1 MTVRCGLMSAR
12 IRSSA
17 EDGSGCFELLE
28 LPSDTLTSVL
38 QKLTYEDL
46 VRVGTTCRTLRQLV
60 DDDMMWIGF
69 CKQWERQLDITTWH
83 PRMKSAKSLFRL
95 LRSFDKLVGS
105 WQAKQQGPQGGLLYI
120 TWGDVSLEALRVLPL
135 AAGNLK
141 FVPLFQVVGMLDGTS
156 RVELLTMR
164 GLGNHW
170 EVWLPGAVVWSPTT
184 ANEFHLERFERGHE
198 HHRPAA
204 AENKN
209 DVTRRL
215 QGDDSERE
223 VDGVNGAVI
232 WPGGNIMGM
241 MIVDEQQNYMMR
253 LLQMQQRLT
262 VQNLALRSE
271 PAINSRSLPS
281 HSMSEYGQQLP
292 TRRRRT
298 LQYLLGLDHFR
309 THPSADAGGTSD
321 CSQQGAQ
328 VCRSAYAKLSG
339 IDAQPGQ
346 ELRGLWSAVYGP
358 HGLEIVTVSYTKD
371 NIVATKI
378 LGDPN
383 VPAGEVTFRAML
395 STETSEVPLALQ
407 VVLASLTTGT
417 HDMNQLEKVYQG
429 FGHIAN
435 HNFSNPRWVPGHLL
449 VDCTGRMSFL
459 WEDSIVIHFRRLDLP
474 SLYTAQRRAYA
485 SFQAKEEHQ
494 VVS

>member
-198 HHRPAA
+198 LHRPAA

-215 QGDDSERE
+215 HGDDSERE

-232 WPGGNIMGM
+232 WPGRNIMGM

-281 HSMSEYGQQLP
+281 HSMSEYGQVTHVVLP
-292 TRRRRT
+292 AEQFGVLMGNPILARSSCQQEDEGPCSIYWDLIISEPTH
-298 LQYLLGLDHFR
+298 LQMLEALVIAASKEHRYADLLM
-309 THPSADAGGTSD
+309 
-321 CSQQGAQ
+321 
-328 VCRSAYAKLSG
+328 
-339 IDAQPGQ
+339 
-346 ELRGLWSAVYGP
+346 
-358 HGLEIVTVSYTKD
+358 
-371 NIVATKI
+371 
-378 LGDPN
+378 PN
-383 VPAGEVTFRAML
+383 F
-395 STETSEVPLALQ
+395 LALMHNLGRSSEACG
-407 VVLASLTTGT
+407 VRFMVHMALKLLPFPTPKTT
-417 HDMNQLEKVYQG
+417 
-429 FGHIAN
+429 
-435 HNFSNPRWVPGHLL
+435 
-449 VDCTGRMSFL
+449 
-459 WEDSIVIHFRRLDLP
+459 
-474 SLYTAQRRAYA
+474 
-485 SFQAKEEHQ
+485 
-494 VVS
+494 